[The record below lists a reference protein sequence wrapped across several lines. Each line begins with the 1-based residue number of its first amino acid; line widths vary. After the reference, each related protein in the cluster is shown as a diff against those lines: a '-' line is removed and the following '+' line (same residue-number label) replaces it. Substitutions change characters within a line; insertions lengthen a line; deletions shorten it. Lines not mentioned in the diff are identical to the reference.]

1 MAKVDMDKM
10 VRKATCGACGT
21 ERVVDSYM
29 KRTPELQFK
38 RRPDEPTDVFY
49 CGCQD
54 DEHWMDP

>member
-1 MAKVDMDKM
+1 MDKM

-21 ERVVDSYM
+21 ERVVDWYLR
-29 KRTPELQFK
+29 RTPELQFK
-38 RRPDEPTDVFY
+38 RRPDEPADVFY